1 MAIPLEGMQLALLAA
16 DGVEQLELDGPRTTA
31 QHAGATV
38 HVVSIVA
45 RPLRTVLDGEPGDDI
60 PVDVAIE
67 VTVPEQYDAL
77 VIPGGAES
85 VRQLRAS
92 GAAVTFVR
100 ELAAL
105 GKPVA
110 ALAEGPG
117 VLAEADLVRG
127 RTVTSVPELA
137 AELRAAGATW
147 VDRPTVTDQQLLTGR
162 SRDELRAFCSKL
174 LDLLITVRVNT
185 KVDEASKA
193 SFPASDAPP
202 WSPTTIARGK
212 AEP

>member
-1 MAIPLEGMQLALLAA
+1 MATPLEGMQLALLAA
-16 DGVEQLELDGPRTTA
+16 DGVEQLELDGPRATA
-31 QHAGATV
+31 QHAGAAV

-67 VTVPEQYDAL
+67 ATVPEQYDAL

-92 GAAVTFVR
+92 RAAVTFVR

-127 RTVTSVPELA
+127 RTVTSAPELA

-202 WSPTTIARGK
+202 WSPTTIARGT